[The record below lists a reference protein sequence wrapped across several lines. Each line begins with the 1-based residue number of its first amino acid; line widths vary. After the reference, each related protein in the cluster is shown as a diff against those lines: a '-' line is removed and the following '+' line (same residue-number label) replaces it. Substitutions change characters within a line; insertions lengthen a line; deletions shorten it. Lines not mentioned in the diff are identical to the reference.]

1 MDATQYQNDAKTIE
15 VMSKKRY
22 RVEVG
27 FQGERY
33 VTVMANNERE
43 AKSKAKKRVRK
54 KPIGNSIRADWVD
67 AEVDPNS

>member
-1 MDATQYQNDAKTIE
+1 
-15 VMSKKRY
+15 MSKKRY

-43 AKSKAKKRVRK
+43 AKSIAKKEVRQK
-54 KPIGNSIRADWVD
+54 KIGNSVRADWVD
-67 AEVDPNS
+67 AEVDPYS